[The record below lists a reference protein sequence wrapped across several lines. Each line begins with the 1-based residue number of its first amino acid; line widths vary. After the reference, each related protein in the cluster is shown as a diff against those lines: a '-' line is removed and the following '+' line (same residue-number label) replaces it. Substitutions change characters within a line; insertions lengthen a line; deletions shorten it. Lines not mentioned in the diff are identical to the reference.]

1 MRILILS
8 LVMVAMFPPSL
19 LAIPPEI
26 KLTPDVPKPIPGCLV
41 TVSADGTAKS
51 IGWIVVG
58 DCQYK
63 PDSSGKSIVV
73 VPKSGVVTVFAYG
86 SNETGELSQPAKLV
100 FDLTGAEPVKPEP
113 VKPDPKK
120 PDPPKPAG
128 PVKIKAVV
136 VYDPSQAS
144 GDLDAFFASKDVQ
157 ERWKAKG
164 HQPPLILAS
173 DVIDPTTGK
182 TPEKAAPYIKRA
194 AGKSLPQLYIL
205 NDATGEV
212 LFEGPKPET
221 DKQLLS
227 ILDKIGG

>member
-8 LVMVAMFPPSL
+8 IVMAVMFPPSL

-26 KLTPDVPKPIPGCLV
+26 KLTPDVAKPIPGSLV

-73 VPKSGVVTVFAYG
+73 VPKSGLVTVFAYG

-100 FDLTGAEPVKPEP
+100 FDLSSTDPT
-113 VKPDPKK
+113 KPDPKK
-120 PDPPKPAG
+120 PEPKPTG
-128 PVKIKAVV
+128 PVKIKAVI
-136 VYDPSQAS
+136 VYDSTQTSA
-144 GDLDAFFASKDVQ
+144 DLDAFFASKEIA

-164 HQPPLILAS
+164 HPAPLVFSS
-173 DVIDPTTGK
+173 DVVDPTTGK
-182 TPEKAAPYIKRA
+182 TPERAAPYVKRA
-194 AGKSLPQLYIL
+194 AGKALPQLYLVDMESGAIY
-205 NDATGEV
+205 
-212 LFEGPKPET
+212 FEGPKPENPAA
-221 DKQLLS
+221 LIS
-227 ILDKIGG
+227 ILDKIGA